1 MFDRAFNALM
11 CNNCLLN
18 GKKRLG
24 KLIDQEDKYTRSVK
38 NCHLEILIVGIKVSI
53 AKCQPE
59 I

>member
-11 CNNCLLN
+11 CNNLMT
-18 GKKRLG
+18 KKRLG
-24 KLIDQEDKYTRSVK
+24 KLVDQEDKYTRSVK